1 MNNVQVATAARILVI
16 DDDDLVRDS
25 ICVYLEDCG
34 YRVTSVA
41 RSRDGLKSCKD
52 DPPAVV
58 LCDLRMPDLD
68 GLKVLEVLTR
78 EQPGLPVIVISG
90 AGVMTD
96 VVQALRLGAA
106 DYLVKPI
113 ADLAVLQHAIE
124 SVLHK
129 VTLEKENEQYRE
141 ELEKANSELEENLDL
156 LRKDHE
162 AGRQAQLQLL
172 PEPRTVFA
180 GWEFTHAVVPSLYL
194 SGDFL
199 DYFEID
205 EHRIGFYIADV
216 SGHGAASAFVT
227 MMLKSLINHPLRRF
241 RSHGE
246 TVILEPSALLKYLN
260 HELLQANLGKYITLF
275 YGVLDHAERRLRFAN
290 GGHFPRPLLLADGV
304 QQFIGE
310 SSFPVG
316 LFDWATYPEFDQIL
330 PGRAELLMCSDG
342 VLELSA
348 DAGLAKDESLISS
361 LAMRGPLSV
370 QGLLAEIRKHVPD
383 MPIDDIAV
391 FLIREIGYKNP

>member
-1 MNNVQVATAARILVI
+1 MNEKVVAGSARIVVI

-25 ICVYLEDCG
+25 ICVFLEDSG
-34 YRVTSVA
+34 FDVVPASRA
-41 RSRDGLKSCKD
+41 RDGLKYCQESA
-52 DPPAVV
+52 PSVV
-58 LCDLRMPDLD
+58 LCDLRMPDMD

-96 VVQALRLGAA
+96 VVEALRLGAC

-113 ADLAVLQHAIE
+113 ADLAVLEHAIN

-129 VTLEKENEQYRE
+129 VTLEKENVLYRD
-141 ELEKANSELEENLDL
+141 ELEKANEELEENLDL

-172 PEPRTVFA
+172 PEPCARF
-180 GWEFTHAVVPSLYL
+180 GQWEFTHAVVPSLYL

-205 EHRIGFYIADV
+205 EDHIGFYLADV

-241 RSHGE
+241 RSHKE
-246 TVILEPSALLKYLN
+246 TAILEPNALLAYLN
-260 HELLQANLGKYITLF
+260 TEVIQANLGKYLTLF
-275 YGVLDHAERRLRFAN
+275 YGVLNRQTNTLKFAN
-290 GGHFPRPLLLADGV
+290 GGQYPRPLLVEQGEYSFL
-304 QQFIGE
+304 GE

-316 LFDWATYPEFDQIL
+316 LFDWATYEVHERSLLPGAQIL
-330 PGRAELLMCSDG
+330 LCSDG
-342 VLELSA
+342 VLELPVDSA
-348 DAGLAKDESLISS
+348 LAKDESLILS
-361 LAMRGPLSV
+361 LADSGDLSV
-370 QGLLAEIRKHVPD
+370 PEVLSKVRQYVSEA
-383 MPIDDIAV
+383 PIDDIAL
-391 FLIREIGYKNP
+391 FLIRHL